1 VTDQDAVLAANA
13 AFYVAFARGDFAAM
27 QALWAQDAP
36 VACVHPG
43 WPPLQDRA
51 KIMQSW
57 QGILA
62 NPPRPPIVALEPQVQ
77 LHGETALVI
86 CWEAIGAMHLV
97 ATNVFVRERGAWR
110 MVMHQS
116 GQTAHVP
123 KGATPPP
130 SSPQPTVH

>member
-1 VTDQDAVLAANA
+1 VTDQDAVLAANE
-13 AFYVAFARGDFAAM
+13 AFYAAFARGDFAAM

-43 WPPLQDRA
+43 WPPLQDRV

-57 QGILA
+57 RGILA
-62 NPPRPPIVALEPQVQ
+62 NPPRPPIVVLEPRVQ

-86 CWEAIGAMHLV
+86 CWEAIGNMHLV
-97 ATNVFVRERGAWR
+97 ATNVFVRERDTWR

-116 GQTAHVP
+116 GQTTHAP
-123 KGATPPP
+123 KSATPSP
-130 SSPQPTVH
+130 SSAQPTVH

>member
-1 VTDQDAVLAANA
+1 LSDRNLVLETNA
-13 AFYVAFARGDFAAM
+13 AFYDAFARGDFPAM

-36 VACVHPG
+36 IACVHPG
-43 WPPLQDRA
+43 WPPLQDRI

-62 NPPRPPIVALEPQVQ
+62 NPPKPPISVLQPEVH
-77 LHGETALVI
+77 LYGDTAIVI
-86 CWEAIGAMHLV
+86 CWEAIGSMHLV

-116 GQTAHVP
+116 GQTSHAP
-123 KGATPPP
+123 KGTASP
-130 SSPQPTVH
+130 SSSHPTVH